1 MMRRMPTVAL
11 VPVRSL
17 ADGKQRLAAVLSDR
31 ERCALVRAMLED
43 VLDAL
48 ARAAGIAASL
58 VVSGDTAVLPVAE
71 ATGAILLPDVPEG
84 GLNASLQ
91 AASAWVAAALPG
103 HALLVVA
110 GDLPVLTP
118 ALVESVVPAAKAEI
132 VIARSLD
139 GGTNL
144 LWQAPPLSLRFA
156 FGAQSCTRHRTA
168 ARAAGRTVAVL
179 EHPVLARDLDTPDD
193 LAALL
198 PLLRAGQTMRLLQRL
213 RPADRALAGRQL
225 SGTRGR

>member
-1 MMRRMPTVAL
+1 MPTVAL

-110 GDLPVLTP
+110 GDLPV
-118 ALVESVVPAAKAEI
+118 
-132 VIARSLD
+132 
-139 GGTNL
+139 
-144 LWQAPPLSLRFA
+144 
-156 FGAQSCTRHRTA
+156 
-168 ARAAGRTVAVL
+168 
-179 EHPVLARDLDTPDD
+179 
-193 LAALL
+193 
-198 PLLRAGQTMRLLQRL
+198 
-213 RPADRALAGRQL
+213 
-225 SGTRGR
+225 